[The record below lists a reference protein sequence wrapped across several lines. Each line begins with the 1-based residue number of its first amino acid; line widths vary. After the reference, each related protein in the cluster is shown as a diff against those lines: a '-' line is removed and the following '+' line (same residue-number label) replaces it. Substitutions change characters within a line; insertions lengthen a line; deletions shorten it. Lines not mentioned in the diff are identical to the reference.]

1 MKLKQSIKAIVVLM
15 IFLMILTPTSS
26 AWSWDTHADIADAVY
41 YGLPAEV
48 QKNLDLEIMEN
59 ASNDPDEI
67 FKDYTYHSYPKSYGK
82 AKTWL
87 DKGKTAYD
95 QWNYAEASYDYGVA
109 THYISDTFS
118 APHGVSKES
127 SSDHS
132 SYENRAKKLTPV
144 ATYKSGDLNTMMQ
157 NGYNQDGTSW
167 NEWLQ
172 TKSSDIIQN
181 NLNEAASVSLSAVKD
196 SINFQPSSNQAS
208 SPQTS
213 SLYDSILK
221 LIQNTIDSIGAI

>member
-1 MKLKQSIKAIVVLM
+1 MRLKQSLKAIVALM
-15 IFLMILTPTSS
+15 IFTLMLTPASS
-26 AWSWDTHADIADAVY
+26 AWTWDTHSDVIDAVY

-48 QKNLDLEIMEN
+48 QKNLNLQIMED

-67 FKDYTYHSYPKSYGK
+67 FKDFKSHSYPKSYQK

-95 QWNYAEASYDYGVA
+95 NGNYTEASYDYGVA
-109 THYISDTFS
+109 SHYISDTFS

-132 SYENRAKKLTPV
+132 SYENQAKKLKPV

-157 NGYNQDGTSW
+157 NGYNQDATSW

-172 TKSSDIIQN
+172 TRSSNTIQN
-181 NLNEAASVSLSAVKD
+181 NLNEAVSVSLSAIQD
-196 SINFQPSSNQAS
+196 SINVNGTSVKTSSNVFS
-208 SPQTS
+208 SF
-213 SLYDSILK
+213 YDYIMDFIS
-221 LIQNTIDSIGAI
+221 NVMDNPE